1 MIITMSFAWHIFF
14 IFTGLLI
21 QMWLIKCV
29 YASSKTLSN
38 KWDELLIVN
47 DRVIHYNLSN
57 SSLVRANRETT
68 NFLKR
73 NVDDDD
79 DDDDENV
86 TFDTQQLINSKRSLS
101 TSTRTNNMHA

>member
-1 MIITMSFAWHIFF
+1 MSFAWHIFF
-14 IFTGLLI
+14 IFMGLLI

-57 SSLVRANRETT
+57 SSLKATGETT

-73 NVDDDD
+73 NNLHGDDDD
-79 DDDDENV
+79 DDGDENV
-86 TFDTQQLINSKRSLS
+86 TFDTQQLINNKHSLS
-101 TSTRTNNMHA
+101 TSTRTNNMHV